1 MQKKE
6 KSMFEHPLSKY
17 GPDQLSYWVEDIDAA
32 CEKFAKAFG
41 AGPFIKM
48 GPIKFQEATV
58 HGKPAD
64 PELMIALGMWGPIQV
79 EFVQKLNTEP
89 HIFDDFGY
97 GYNHINI
104 CVDDPDQVAKDMEAE
119 GYPVGMWMT
128 SSNEPIYYIDSM
140 AKIGHCIEIH
150 RPNATLDMCKAATA
164 MWDGEKA
171 VLTIQEFQ
179 AMMAAAKAAQQ

>member
-1 MQKKE
+1 MI
-6 KSMFEHPLSKY
+6 EHQMSKY
-17 GPDQLSYWVEDIDAA
+17 GPDQLSYWVEDIDTAA
-32 CEKFAKAFG
+32 EKFAKAFG

-48 GPIKFQEATV
+48 GPIKFEEGSAFV

-79 EFVQKLNTEP
+79 EFVQKLNAEP

-97 GYNHINI
+97 GFNHINV
-104 CVDDPDQVAKDMEAE
+104 CVDDVEGTVAALEAE
-119 GYPVGMWMT
+119 GYEVGMVMK
-128 SSNEPIYYIDSM
+128 SSGEPIYYMNSM
-140 AKIGHCIEIH
+140 SKIGHCIELH
-150 RPNATLDMCKAATA
+150 KPNATLDMCRAATA

-171 VLTIQEFQ
+171 VITVQEFQ